1 MSTYKE
7 TETGI
12 KDFAS
17 DTVITTEAKGKLLAA
32 DNVPSM
38 DISVKTEQ
46 GIVHL
51 TGTVKSEDQK
61 TKAENVVRS
70 INGVKN
76 VQNDL
81 IVKSE

>member
-1 MSTYKE
+1 MSTYNE
-7 TETGI
+7 TKSEI

-17 DTVITTEAKGKLLAA
+17 DTVITTEAKGKLLAT
-32 DNVPSM
+32 DNIPSM
-38 DISVKTEQ
+38 SISVKTEQ

-61 TKAENVVRS
+61 TKAESVVRS

-81 IVKSE
+81 NVKSE